1 MLYKQMKK
9 WLPGIALLIGLCTGN
24 SAWAV
29 ITCKVSPNQQ
39 PEISSVALAGSF
51 YAGNDLP
58 IGSVIYRTTIKTS
71 GMPGITCD
79 AAFTV
84 NRYFSVATE
93 PSGSPFSLSGS
104 PYTGEIYPTNVP
116 GIGVALW
123 YSGKTFTKNSP
134 LQRTSQPYTNEKPG
148 GALGISGIFDISL
161 IKTGP
166 IDSGSVVNGISLPT
180 VIMYAGEEP
189 GYTGLP
195 IRTWTV
201 NFSGSINFTTQTC
214 QTPDIDVAMGSYEVR
229 QYFKGV
235 GSTTPW
241 IDSSIR
247 LENCPTFTGYYG
259 SSTPQSISGSGSPA
273 GTSMTSNLLKIS
285 LQPLTDFIDNGN
297 GVFAVNASNGGSPAT
312 GIGLQLGYTPDVTAS
327 PTTPTNI
334 WKNGDTWDVTP
345 PNNGTANFRIPLAAR
360 YYQTNNVVTPGPADG
375 KVVFT
380 IIYN

>member
-1 MLYKQMKK
+1 MLNPQIKK

-29 ITCKVSPNQQ
+29 ITCKSAQTFP
-39 PEISSVALAGSF
+39 PETSSVALAGSF

-58 IGSVIYRTTIKTS
+58 IGAVIYRTTVRTT
-71 GMPGITCD
+71 GTPGITCD
-79 AAFTV
+79 APFTV
-84 NRYFSVATE
+84 NRYLSVATE
-93 PSGSPFSLSGS
+93 PSGSAFSLSGS

-134 LQRTSQPYTNEKPG
+134 LQRTQQPYTLSAG
-148 GALGISGIFDISL
+148 GSAGIGGVFDVSL

-166 IDSGSVVNGISLPT
+166 IDSGSLVNGISIPT
-180 VIMYAGEEP
+180 AIMYAGEES

-201 NFSGSINFTTQTC
+201 NFSGSIQFITQTC
-214 QTPDIDVAMGSYEVR
+214 QTPDVNVEMGSYGVR
-229 QYFKGV
+229 QYFRGV

-241 IDSSIR
+241 VDSSIR
-247 LENCPTFTGYYG
+247 LENCPTFTGYHG
-259 SSTPQSISGSGSPA
+259 SGTGQSITGSGSPS
-273 GTSMTSNLLKIS
+273 GTTLTSNLLKVS

-327 PTTPTNI
+327 PTTPTKI
-334 WKNGDTWDVTP
+334 WKNGETWDVTP
-345 PNNGTANFRIPLAAR
+345 PNSGTANFRIPLAAR

-380 IIYN
+380 INYN